1 MLLRPPTHLRAPRS
15 MFQSPRAGALR
26 PSLHKKIRLGGNTT
40 EHGPS
45 AVMAVCNTSRG
56 HSATPLFTGNFWRRS
71 VVRMC
76 SREFLGALGLHTI
89 CSWPPPLPPHKG
101 RKKKIG
107 GTHARVRARC
117 PPLPLHQLH
126 LSQTS
131 KNTTTMVKSAESGAG
146 SLPGSQSGGDPKSR

>member
-56 HSATPLFTGNFWRRS
+56 HSATPLFIGNFWRRS

-89 CSWPPPLPPHKG
+89 CSWPPPPSPSQGAQEKDWGKAHTRSGEMPP
-101 RKKKIG
+101 
-107 GTHARVRARC
+107 
-117 PPLPLHQLH
+117 PPPAP
-126 LSQTS
+126 TAPFA
-131 KNTTTMVKSAESGAG
+131 NV
-146 SLPGSQSGGDPKSR
+146 